1 VQDVETFLAVSKL
14 AEAIGTIAVLL
25 IAVWAF
31 AKGHIVPGYIYQR
44 DQEELAELR
53 AAVRDLCEAVASLE
67 RAVER
72 WERLLGGSYS
82 VMEE

>member
-1 VQDVETFLAVSKL
+1 VQDVETFLAVGKL

-25 IAVWAF
+25 IVVWAF

-44 DQEELAELR
+44 DQAELAELR
-53 AAVRDLCEAVASLE
+53 KAVHDLCEAVQALE
-67 RAVER
+67 RAVQR
-72 WERLLGGSYS
+72 WERLLGGSYD